1 MKTTQSFFI
10 LVLVLVSTLA
20 VPAARADELDQA
32 SKITFNQP
40 VQIPGHVLPAGT
52 YWFVLADVASSQ
64 NVVHI
69 FNSDRSVI
77 YTTILTIAS
86 ERPGPTEKAA
96 MTLSDGGTMRPETIV
111 SWFYPG
117 RTTGHQ
123 FVYSRSEQL
132 ELAQHP
138 QRTIHI
144 G

>member
-1 MKTTQSFFI
+1 MKTTQTLFI
-10 LVLVLVSTLA
+10 VALVLVSTIA
-20 VPAARADELDQA
+20 VPASRADELDQA
-32 SKITFNQP
+32 SKITFSQP

-52 YWFVLADVASSQ
+52 YWFVLADLASSR

-77 YTTILTIAS
+77 YATILTIAS
-86 ERPGPTEKAA
+86 ERLGPTEKSE

-117 RTTGHQ
+117 RTIGHQ

-132 ELAQHP
+132 ELARHP
-138 QRTIHI
+138 QRTIDI